1 MNYTS
6 CGAGLASSFCAFLQF
21 FLRCGVVCAPFS
33 AGRAAALP
41 AGAPGAV
48 KRLPLHAAVH
58 PAQRL
63 LHRHRQRLPQPCTSA
78 EHRHCSALLRS
89 SAQQPA
95 QHPST
100 PDPAQKLHALW
111 PGIQPAVRRYWLPAP
126 CRQRSPAQGLQAA
139 VPGSSQQAAQKTSQI
154 LRIQILRHLHSSH
167 RHRLVL
173 I

>member
-100 PDPAQKLHALW
+100 PDPAQTKAARPLA
-111 PGIQPAVRRYWLPAP
+111 GNTARSAP
-126 CRQRSPAQGLQAA
+126 ILAPSTVQAA
-139 VPGSSQQAAQKTSQI
+139 ISCPRAAGGSTGIIAAGGAENRPPVRWPYI
-154 LRIQILRHLHSSH
+154 PACRCGR
-167 RHRLVL
+167 
-173 I
+173 